1 MSFSNWTQTVPELLY
16 PLVLIMRLFLQI
28 PVFYKLL
35 FAQPAC
41 SGILLQ
47 AVDGIRSL
55 FCLMFQTKDLVLQL
69 ISLCLFQFL
78 QGLYN
83 APSCRM

>member
-1 MSFSNWTQTVPELLY
+1 M
-16 PLVLIMRLFLQI
+16 LIIQLFLQI

-35 FAQPAC
+35 FAQPVC

-55 FCLMFQTKDLVLQL
+55 FCLLFQTKDLVLQL

-78 QGLYN
+78 QGLITPLHVVYDRIRR
-83 APSCRM
+83 AL